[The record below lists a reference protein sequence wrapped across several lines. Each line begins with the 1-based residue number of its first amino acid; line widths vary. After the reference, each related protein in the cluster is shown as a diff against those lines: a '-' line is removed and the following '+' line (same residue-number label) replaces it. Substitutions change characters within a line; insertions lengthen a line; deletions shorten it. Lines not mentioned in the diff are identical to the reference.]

1 MVQEQGYSGDEARK
15 IVGITYRQLDYW
27 ARTDLIRPSLSDA
40 SGSGTK
46 RRYTYRDLLKL
57 KAVKA
62 LIDAGIRLA
71 LIRKVFDFLEEKL
84 DEDVVQVNLVIQGAS
99 VMVQRG
105 EDEIIDLIHNGQG
118 VLNILPM
125 AGVKEDVEEGIRLK
139 LQGTPTWYING
150 EKQDWA
156 ETSDAVLAFVRA
168 YKTRMDA
175 DQKRKASKL
184 KNQ

>member
-1 MVQEQGYSGDEARK
+1 MAKEQGYSGDEARK

-125 AGVKEDVEEGIRLK
+125 AGVKEDLDAKIVELFPGDERSIIEIDHK
-139 LQGTPTWYING
+139 
-150 EKQDWA
+150 
-156 ETSDAVLAFVRA
+156 AVG
-168 YKTRMDA
+168 
-175 DQKRKASKL
+175 Q
-184 KNQ
+184 

>member
-27 ARTDLIRPSLSDA
+27 ARTELIRPSLADA
-40 SGSGTK
+40 SGSGTR

-57 KAVKA
+57 KAIKA

-84 DEDVVQVNLVIQGAS
+84 DEDVVQVNLVIQGTS

-105 EDEIIDLIHNGQG
+105 EEEIIDLVRNGQG
-118 VLNILPM
+118 VLNILPL
-125 AGVKEDVEEGIRLK
+125 AVVKKDLDAKIVELFPGDERSSIEVDHK
-139 LQGTPTWYING
+139 
-150 EKQDWA
+150 
-156 ETSDAVLAFVRA
+156 AVG
-168 YKTRMDA
+168 
-175 DQKRKASKL
+175 Q
-184 KNQ
+184 

>member
-27 ARTDLIRPSLSDA
+27 ARTELIRPSLTDA
-40 SGSGTK
+40 SGSGTR

-57 KAVKA
+57 KAIKA

-84 DEDVVQVNLVIQGAS
+84 DEDVVQVNLVIQGTS

-105 EDEIIDLIHNGQG
+105 EEEIIDLVRNGQG
-118 VLNILPM
+118 VLNILPL
-125 AGVKEDVEEGIRLK
+125 AVVKKDLDAKIVELFPGDERSSIEVDHK
-139 LQGTPTWYING
+139 
-150 EKQDWA
+150 
-156 ETSDAVLAFVRA
+156 AVG
-168 YKTRMDA
+168 
-175 DQKRKASKL
+175 Q
-184 KNQ
+184 